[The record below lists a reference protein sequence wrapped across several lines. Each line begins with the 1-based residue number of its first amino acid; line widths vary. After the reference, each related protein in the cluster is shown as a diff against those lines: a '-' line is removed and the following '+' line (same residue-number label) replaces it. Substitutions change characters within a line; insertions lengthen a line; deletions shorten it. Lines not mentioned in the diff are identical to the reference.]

1 MRTFLVAGLA
11 VAAATASAWAGV
23 VKHWAAIDRIT
34 MEATGDLTLSGDRL
48 SFGNDGSIH
57 VRLLKRHVLGRWSET
72 NAVTPADI
80 YKVAPPERPTS
91 DRGDVLCDAAA
102 TYIVLSYPVPSDLV
116 LSVYT
121 SAQPPRRDGSSEAC
135 AHFTYSAD

>member
-1 MRTFLVAGLA
+1 MRSLFVAG
-11 VAAATASAWAGV
+11 VAIAMTTIPAWAGAAR
-23 VKHWAAIDRIT
+23 HWAAVDRIT

-57 VRLLKRHVLGRWSET
+57 VRLLKAHVRGRWSET
-72 NAVTPADI
+72 NAATPADI
-80 YKVAPPERPTS
+80 YKVDPPEKPTS

-102 TYIVLSYPVPSDLV
+102 TYIVFSYPVPTDLV
-116 LSVYT
+116 IGVYT
-121 SAQPPRRDGSSEAC
+121 TAQPPKGDGSSQAC